1 MPNYKETTVSGNSYT
16 RAHRVIINNK
26 YQATPT
32 ISFQEE
38 EVLNVNGQ
46 VIQQQKESVNESF
59 TDPSA
64 VFPLVDPTTGAS
76 LGDSTYGQVYV
87 LLHSLYLHL
96 AARRDAAL

>member
-1 MPNYKETTVSGNSYT
+1 MPNYKETTISGSSYI
-16 RAHRVIINNK
+16 RAHRVIINNP
-26 YQATPT
+26 YQGIPT

-46 VIQQQKESVNESF
+46 VIQQQKESVNESL

-64 VFPLVDPTTGAS
+64 SFPLVDPTTGDS
-76 LGDSTYGQVYV
+76 LGEATYGQIYV

-96 AARRDAAL
+96 AAKRDAAV